1 MYQEQIRY
9 SPSKESTLHQLQESG
24 VTGNG
29 FCRQQVD
36 TALHLHDSDNDT
48 THTIDY
54 MTSTSKIH
62 QHDIDDVNSFQI
74 LYAFGLRMHRSLDV
88 EQVLHQ
94 ALHGLLEVA
103 QAHHGWIVLCTNQT
117 QPVRWLTSNEDVTLA
132 LSEVQEILATPLYQH
147 ARDEQSILWGQRKR
161 IIDDGNNTSNDVS
174 GDTLIVVPVC
184 STSDVSAY
192 ITLVYEAQYIRE
204 PHHERVLT
212 AMVPIIEQALHN
224 ASTYQRI
231 VDRDNARESVI
242 NRLVHD
248 IRSPLMSTSASIDV
262 IQRVLKQS
270 PMEQSIQDFI
280 LESLDSGKRGMQEV
294 INLSKDMLDI
304 KKMQADLHQL
314 DYEEVLLEFVFDEVH
329 KLLYGLAV
337 QKKVIMRYKVEPR
350 ALKVLADMRLLQR
363 AIVNLAANALRFS
376 PEGGTITLK
385 AYHAAG
391 SADVM
396 LVVEDMG
403 AGVAQA
409 DRERI
414 FMPFAQAQGASS
426 AQGSGIGLA
435 FCREVALAHGGR
447 IWVEERDGG
456 GSRFCLQLPLLPSDP
471 RATTFG

>member
-1 MYQEQIRY
+1 MYQEQILY
-9 SPSKESTLHQLQESG
+9 SPGKESTFHQLQESG
-24 VTGNG
+24 AVGNG
-29 FCRQQVD
+29 FCRQQIDD
-36 TALHLHDSDNDT
+36 TLNLYDDSGTEN
-48 THTIDY
+48 THTIDH
-54 MTSTSKIH
+54 MTPTTC
-62 QHDIDDVNSFQI
+62 QYNLDDVSSFQT
-74 LYAFGLRMHRSLDV
+74 LYAFSLRIHQSLDI
-88 EQVLHQ
+88 EHILHH
-94 ALHGLLEVA
+94 ALHGLLDVA
-103 QAHHGWIVLCTNQT
+103 QAQHGWIVLCTNQT
-117 QPVRWLTSNEDVTLA
+117 QPVRWLTSSDEATLS
-132 LSEVQEILATPLYQH
+132 LSEIQATIATPLYQH
-147 ARDEQSILWGQRKR
+147 ARDKQSIVWRQRKR
-161 IIDDGNNTSNDVS
+161 EEDGNNISDDVS
-174 GDTLIVVPVC
+174 EDPLIVVPVC
-184 STSDVSAY
+184 SSSDISAY
-192 ITLVYEAQYIRE
+192 ITLAYEAQHTPE
-204 PHHERVLT
+204 PHCEQVLA
-212 AMVPIIEQALHN
+212 AMVPIIELALHN
-224 ASTYQRI
+224 AYTYQRV
-231 VDRDNARESVI
+231 VDRDNARESII

-304 KKMQADLHQL
+304 KKIQADLHQL

-376 PEGGTITLK
+376 PESGTITLK
-385 AYHAAG
+385 AYQAAG

-403 AGVAQA
+403 SGVAQA

-414 FMPFAQAQGASS
+414 FMPFAQVQGTSS
-426 AQGSGIGLA
+426 AQGNGIGLA

-447 IWVEERDGG
+447 IWVEDREGG
-456 GSRFCLQLPLLPSDP
+456 GSRFCLQLPLLPTDS